1 MSAFNQNNLNKIYI
15 YIYIYIIIIILPENK
30 EAMLCTKSWLYGFE
44 GILIY

>member
-1 MSAFNQNNLNKIYI
+1 MSAFNQNNLNKI